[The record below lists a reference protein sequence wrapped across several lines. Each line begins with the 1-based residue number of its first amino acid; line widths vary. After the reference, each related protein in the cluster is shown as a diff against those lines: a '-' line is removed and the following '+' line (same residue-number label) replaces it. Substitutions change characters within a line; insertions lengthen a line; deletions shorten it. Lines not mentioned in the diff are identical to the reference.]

1 MKPPLG
7 FYTESALV
15 YTKHSCRSFVAGVS
29 NIYLSKRAEKEG
41 KTVQWFRGIFV

>member
-1 MKPPLG
+1 MKQVL
-7 FYTESALV
+7 ALV

-41 KTVQWFRGIFV
+41 KTVQWFCGIFV